1 MMEVV
6 LNRCFGWYRLSA
18 LAYIHIAEMLWKDVF
33 FFKMP
38 FIDEIELLDN
48 EQAIKHTGRPLGCVY
63 AFDRDIRGI
72 KWSTTEYRIPDYK
85 EDRTNPII
93 VETVKFLWVEAS
105 TYVSDLQVVTI
116 PDGID
121 WEIQRYDGMESIV
134 ERHRVRP

>member
-1 MMEVV
+1 MEVV
-6 LNRCFGWYRLSA
+6 LNRRFGWYRLSA

-38 FIDEIELLDN
+38 RCIDEIEPLN
-48 EQAIKHTGRPLGCVY
+48 KEQAIKYRDRPFGYVY

-72 KWSTTEYRIPDYK
+72 EWSTTEYRIPDYK
-85 EDRTNPII
+85 EDRTNPVI
-93 VETVKFLWVEAS
+93 VETVKFLWAEAS

-121 WEIQRYDGMESIV
+121 RGIQSYDGMESIV

>member
-1 MMEVV
+1 
-6 LNRCFGWYRLSA
+6 
-18 LAYIHIAEMLWKDVF
+18 MLWKDVF

-48 EQAIKHTGRPLGCVY
+48 EQAIKHAGRPLGCVY

-85 EDRTNPII
+85 EDRTNPVI
-93 VETVKFLWVEAS
+93 VETVKFLWAEAS

-121 WEIQRYDGMESIV
+121 REIQSYDGMESIV